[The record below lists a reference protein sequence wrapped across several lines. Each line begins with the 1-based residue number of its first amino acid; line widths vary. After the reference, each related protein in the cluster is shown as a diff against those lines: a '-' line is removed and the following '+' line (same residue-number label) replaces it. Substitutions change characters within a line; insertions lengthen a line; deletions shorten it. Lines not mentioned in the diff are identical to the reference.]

1 MPRIQREKTMR
12 NDMLPARVKLKLLV
26 LEADEEQLDRII
38 QAIQIVLD
46 T

>member
-1 MPRIQREKTMR
+1 MTPRT
-12 NDMLPARVKLKLLV
+12 KLKLLI

-38 QAIQIVLD
+38 QAIQTVMTEATQTDD

>member
-1 MPRIQREKTMR
+1 MR
-12 NDMLPARVKLKLLV
+12 NDTLPAKVKLKLLV